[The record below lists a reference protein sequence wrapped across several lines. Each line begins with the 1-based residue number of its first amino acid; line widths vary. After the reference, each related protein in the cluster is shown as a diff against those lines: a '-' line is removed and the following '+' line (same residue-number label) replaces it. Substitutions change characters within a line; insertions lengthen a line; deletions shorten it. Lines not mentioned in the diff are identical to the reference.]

1 MKHKTTGLLALAA
14 ILVVSGCNSSSN
26 NRKKIQPVKR
36 PQSFMKV
43 NYAALLPFEASSS
56 RIKHAYTTNLN
67 KR

>member
-26 NRKKIQPVKR
+26 KPKKDTTVKR

-43 NYAALLPFEASSS
+43 TMRLYCPLRQAVHASNMPI
-56 RIKHAYTTNLN
+56 RPI
-67 KR
+67 